1 MNFSLALSE
10 VFSEGKVK
18 REDLFIV
25 SKLWNTDHRPE
36 RVLPALKRTLEEL
49 QLDYL
54 DLWLMHTPVAFPPDV
69 NITQLKRF
77 DQLDKVPVE
86 VTWKAME
93 DAYETDLTKAIGV
106 SKFTAF
112 DLHNLLCSCRIVPAV
127 DQVEVHPFLQET
139 ELISYCKKK
148 GIVVTGYCPLVRPS
162 TPKGIIAVYPR
173 ASTLAVTPRPP
184 DTPLEDPL
192 PPNPTAASNKPIAAI
207 NVCVTENP
215 VLCKIG
221 KNHNKSAAQ
230 VALRWQMQVSDN
242 LVTIPKTVTP
252 GRPLENIS
260 IFDFELTPEEMK
272 EIEGLDVGYRV
283 SEFRRFIMNLD

>member
-93 DAYETDLTKAIGV
+93 DAY
-106 SKFTAF
+106 
-112 DLHNLLCSCRIVPAV
+112 
-127 DQVEVHPFLQET
+127 
-139 ELISYCKKK
+139 
-148 GIVVTGYCPLVRPS
+148 
-162 TPKGIIAVYPR
+162 
-173 ASTLAVTPRPP
+173 
-184 DTPLEDPL
+184 
-192 PPNPTAASNKPIAAI
+192 
-207 NVCVTENP
+207 
-215 VLCKIG
+215 
-221 KNHNKSAAQ
+221 
-230 VALRWQMQVSDN
+230 
-242 LVTIPKTVTP
+242 
-252 GRPLENIS
+252 
-260 IFDFELTPEEMK
+260 
-272 EIEGLDVGYRV
+272 
-283 SEFRRFIMNLD
+283 